1 LPVWLIVTL
10 IVAAALIIGAWAEAK
25 LNIIIAEL
33 RAIRIDLDKLWSDR
47 TEEEGHSAKKDSSDG
62 LEPQGR

>member
-10 IVAAALIIGAWAEAK
+10 IVAAALIAGSWAEAK

-47 TEEEGHSAKKDSSDG
+47 IEEEGGDVP
-62 LEPQGR
+62 EPEERG

>member
-10 IVAAALIIGAWAEAK
+10 IVAAALIVGAWAEAK

-33 RAIRIDLDKLWSDR
+33 RAIRQDLDKLWSDR
-47 TEEEGHSAKKDSSDG
+47 TEEEVDSA
-62 LEPQGR
+62 EPEERG